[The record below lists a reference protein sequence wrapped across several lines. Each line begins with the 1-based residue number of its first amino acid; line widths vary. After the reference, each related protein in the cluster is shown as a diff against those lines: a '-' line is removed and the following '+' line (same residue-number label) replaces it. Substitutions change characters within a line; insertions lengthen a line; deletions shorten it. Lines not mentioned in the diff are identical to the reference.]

1 MKHLAQLGTSA
12 VLTVLAWSFALAQA
26 PKFVALP
33 CTPMFGKFDEQSG
46 PVAHCGTVSVP
57 QDRSTPKASELAAVV
72 LPVITYRGPTATGTP
87 VLFLDGGPGESAIAA
102 AQQALFQTPFGQL
115 LLRGRTF
122 ITFDRRGIST
132 DEHRTS
138 PDLGSV
144 NYQEQLP
151 RGTAISLLRDSVTRM
166 AKTLRA
172 QRVQPRN
179 FTTLAA
185 VDDIA
190 DVVHALG
197 YKRVVVFGASY
208 GTREALLFA
217 RRHPEMVES
226 MVLDGVAPPE
236 ATTLLDS
243 ATIVN
248 AGRAT
253 VSRIVADCRKDE
265 ACNVDFADLQAAV
278 DRLSADTSGGFR
290 RTAKFPDTAGW
301 RTVEARGA
309 AILSVVGIAST
320 REAIRA
326 EAPRV
331 LVELASQDTLRS
343 TLAARVLAA
352 ASADPALTHAGGQ
365 RVPLVRYIA
374 LCGDRPQGEPFA
386 GDRRVCDALAVPFSG
401 PEAIT
406 RVATDVPALL
416 ISSGYDSQTP
426 PHFADETLGALSHG
440 QRVLFPMVGHIATVR
455 PLSMACAAVV
465 IESFLA
471 QPNHAPAT
479 ECVAGVL
486 PAFSPR
492 QSMAAPKAPR

>member
-1 MKHLAQLGTSA
+1 MKRLVQLGTSA
-12 VLTVLAWSFALAQA
+12 VLTVLAWSFALGQE
-26 PKFVALP
+26 PKFAPLP
-33 CTPMFGKFDEQSG
+33 CSAMFGKFDTQSR
-46 PVAHCGTVSVP
+46 PIAHCGTVSVP
-57 QDRSTPKASELAAVV
+57 QDRSAPKAPELETVV
-72 LPVITYRGPTATGTP
+72 LPVVTYRGPTATGTP

-122 ITFDRRGIST
+122 ITFDRRGIWT
-132 DEHRTS
+132 DEHRSS
-138 PDLGSV
+138 PDLGFAD
-144 NYQEQLP
+144 YQEQLP
-151 RGTAISLLRDSVTRM
+151 RGTAISLLRDTATRV
-166 AKTLRA
+166 AKSLRV
-172 QRVQPRN
+172 RGVQPRN

-208 GTREALLFA
+208 GTREALLFV

-253 VSRIVADCRKDE
+253 VSRIVDDCRKDE
-265 ACNVDFADLQAAV
+265 ACNIDFADLQAAV
-278 DRLSADTSGGFR
+278 DRLSADTSGAFR

-301 RTVEARGA
+301 RTVGARGA

-352 ASADPALTHAGGQ
+352 AADDPALTHASGQ

-386 GDRRVCDALAVPFSG
+386 GDRRVCDALGVPFSG
-401 PEAIT
+401 PEATT
-406 RVATDVPALL
+406 RVVTDVPALL

-426 PHFADETLGALSHG
+426 SHFADEAFGALSHG
-440 QRVLFPMVGHIATVR
+440 QRVVFPMVGHIATVR

-479 ECVAGVL
+479 ECVSGVL

-492 QSMAAPKAPR
+492 LSTPAPTKPR